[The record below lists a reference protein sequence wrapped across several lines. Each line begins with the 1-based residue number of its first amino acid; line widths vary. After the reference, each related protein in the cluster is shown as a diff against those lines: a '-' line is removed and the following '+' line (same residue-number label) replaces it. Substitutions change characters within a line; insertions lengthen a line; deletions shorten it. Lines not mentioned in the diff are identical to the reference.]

1 MGARQGGFNGRP
13 HRRPYISPYR
23 AGYPY
28 LVAPGGG
35 LIGPGYPGYPDA
47 LDYDDSDQSQAAANP
62 DNGGYDN
69 GYDSN
74 GYGSDNSSMA
84 PPQRWPALGPYAPS
98 ANQAQP
104 PSAAA
109 SQDQQPVTL
118 VFNDGRPPLKIYN
131 YLLTPTTLFVQ
142 DGNNREIPL
151 SRLDLTATAKAN
163 EDAGVEF
170 KLPKALD

>member
-23 AGYPY
+23 SGYPY
-28 LVAPGGG
+28 LFAPGGG
-35 LIGPGYPGYPDA
+35 WIGPGYLGYPDA
-47 LDYDDSDQSQAAANP
+47 LDDDSDQSQAANP
-62 DNGGYDN
+62 DSGGYDN
-69 GYDSN
+69 GYDGN
-74 GYGSDNSSMA
+74 GYGSDNGGME
-84 PPQRWPALGPYAPS
+84 PPRWPALGPYAPS
-98 ANQAQP
+98 TNQAQP
-104 PSAAA
+104 STA
-109 SQDQQPVTL
+109 SSQGQQAVTL
-118 VFNDGRPPLKIYN
+118 VFNDGRAPLKIYN

-151 SRLDLTATAKAN
+151 SQLDMTATAKAN